1 MIICA
6 TDNIALA
13 SFKELKEAHVQ
24 VPQTV
29 SLIGFGGYEI
39 SKLITPSLCT
49 IRFDNEQAGMLAG
62 KTLLK
67 LIKKESVESTQKIH
81 YQFIEGGS
89 VDYKK

>member
-1 MIICA
+1 MVHDFLNRELPSLIICA

-49 IRFDNEQAGMLAG
+49 ICFDNEQAGMLAG
-62 KTLLK
+62 ISCL
-67 LIKKESVESTQKIH
+67 
-81 YQFIEGGS
+81 
-89 VDYKK
+89 